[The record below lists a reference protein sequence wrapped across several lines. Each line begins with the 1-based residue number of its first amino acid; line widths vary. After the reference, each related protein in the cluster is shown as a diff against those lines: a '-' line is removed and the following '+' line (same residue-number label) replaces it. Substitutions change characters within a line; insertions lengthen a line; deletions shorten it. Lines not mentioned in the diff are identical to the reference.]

1 MSGAIM
7 KKIEFDASLLIGT
20 TGMLSAAAAWVA
32 ERSSRVILVSRNAS
46 SSTLCRYNNV
56 ESLDRDWRDPLSFV
70 STIVE
75 TPTFE
80 SVQLA
85 VIWIHGDG
93 VDAVHRLLVALSHR
107 PCLIVQVRGSQALK
121 DLEARQDPQ
130 FEMRGRAR
138 LITVTLGAK
147 WEAGRK
153 RWLTWEEI
161 SAGVVT
167 AINARESQVI
177 GSLSP

>member
-1 MSGAIM
+1 M
-7 KKIEFDASLLIGT
+7 KKIEFDASLLIGA
-20 TGMLSAAAAWVA
+20 TGMLTAAAEWVA
-32 ERSSRVILVSRNAS
+32 ERSVSVILVARNAS
-46 SSTLCRYNNV
+46 SSPLCSRNNV
-56 ESLDRDWRDPLSFV
+56 KSLDLDWRDPLPFV
-70 STIVE
+70 SAIVE
-75 TPTFE
+75 ASMFE

-85 VIWIHGDG
+85 VIWVHGSG
-93 VDAVHRLLVALSHR
+93 VEAAQGLLPALSQR
-107 PCLIVQVRGSQALK
+107 PCLIVQVRGSQALH
-121 DLEARQDPQ
+121 DIGTRQDPP

-147 WEAGRK
+147 WKAGRK
-153 RWLTWEEI
+153 RWLTWDEI

>member
-1 MSGAIM
+1 M

-20 TGMLSAAAAWVA
+20 TGMLTAAAEWVVG
-32 ERSSRVILVSRNAS
+32 RSGRVILVSRNAS

-56 ESLDRDWRDPLSFV
+56 EALDLDWRDPLPFV

-75 TPTFE
+75 MPRFE
-80 SVQLA
+80 SAQLA
-85 VIWIHGDG
+85 VIWIHGSG
-93 VDAVHRLLVALSHR
+93 AEAAQRLLVALSHR
-107 PCLIVQVRGSQALK
+107 PCLIVQVRGSQALQ
-121 DLEARQDPQ
+121 DIGTRQDPP

-153 RWLTWEEI
+153 RWLTWDEI

-177 GSLSP
+177 GTLSS